1 VAEETQVVM
10 VVLVVVVSILIQQQD
25 LELQVKVLMVA
36 RPKLLLHITQV
47 LVVVP
52 VQQEF

>member
-1 VAEETQVVM
+1 VVEEILVELVE
-10 VVLVVVVSILIQQQD
+10 LVVVVNIQTQQQD
-25 LELQVKVLMVA
+25 LEPQVKVLMVA